1 MKHNL
6 KSEKI
11 GCPMVSNRK
20 TSKVYEELASRQNYL
35 VVQANDLAKAF
46 GNLKAFEHKVLDFCF
61 SSVSQDSKVTDTFQI
76 HSLDIMKHFGLTR
89 NGQNYKRIAE
99 AFSKLNE
106 NTALYIPE
114 TLPDGRR
121 SIIMTQLFSRI
132 RFVEDGLVEFKFSED
147 AAPLVFE
154 LKKNYYSFQ
163 LAELARI
170 KSKYALILMKL
181 WESKRFGNQSCQSS
195 IQGSLEDWQDWFLG
209 EDKQWSAGLFKR
221 NALLV
226 ASEELESKLNVA
238 ITLTTIKKGRKIV
251 GYEMQITDNRQPTTA
266 EVIQR
271 AEKDS
276 YQTDIYDFLD

>member
-1 MKHNL
+1 
-6 KSEKI
+6 
-11 GCPMVSNRK
+11 MVSNRK
-20 TSKVYEELASRQNYL
+20 ANKVYEELASRQNYL

-61 SSVSQDSKVTDTFQI
+61 SSVTKESKPTDTFQV

-99 AFSKLNE
+99 AFAKLNE

-114 TLPDGRR
+114 TLPDGRK

-132 RFVEDGLVEFKFSED
+132 RFIEDGMVEFKFSED
-147 AAPLVFE
+147 VAPLVFE
-154 LKKNYYSFQ
+154 LKNNYYSFQ

-181 WESKRFGNQSCQSS
+181 WEAKRFGKQQVTT
-195 IQGSLEDWQDWFLG
+195 IQGSLDDWQDWFLG
-209 EDKQWSAGLFKR
+209 EEKRWTAGLFKR

-226 ASEELESKLNVA
+226 ACDELEEKLKVS
-238 ITLTTIKKGRKIV
+238 ITLTTIKRGRKVI
-251 GYEMQITDNRQPTTA
+251 GYEMQLVDNRQVTTA
-266 EVIQR
+266 ELIKE
-271 AEKDS
+271 AEKNS
-276 YQTDIYDFLD
+276 YQTDIYDFIDEEKGKNHGTN

>member
-1 MKHNL
+1 
-6 KSEKI
+6 
-11 GCPMVSNRK
+11 MVSNK
-20 TSKVYEELASRQNYL
+20 KANKVYEELASRQNYL

-46 GNLKAFEHKVLDFCF
+46 GNLKAFEHKVLDYCF
-61 SSVSQDSKVTDTFQI
+61 SSVTQNSKVTDTFQVQ
-76 HSLDIMKHFGLTR
+76 SLDIMKHLGLTR

-114 TLPDGRR
+114 TLPDGRK

-181 WESKRFGNQSCQSS
+181 WEANRFGNQVTTT

-238 ITLTTIKKGRKIV
+238 ITITTIKKGRKVV
-251 GYEMQITDNRQPTTA
+251 GYEMQIEDNRQLL
-266 EVIQR
+266 
-271 AEKDS
+271 K
-276 YQTDIYDFLD
+276 

>member
-1 MKHNL
+1 
-6 KSEKI
+6 
-11 GCPMVSNRK
+11 MVSNRK
-20 TSKVYEELASRQNYL
+20 ASKVYEELASRQNYL

-61 SSVSQDSKVTDTFQI
+61 SSVSQDSKVTDTFRV
-76 HSLDIMKHFGLTR
+76 HSLDIMKHFGLTK

-99 AFSKLNE
+99 AFAKLNE

-114 TLPDGRR
+114 TLPDGRK

-132 RFVEDGLVEFKFSED
+132 RFIEDGMIEFKFSED
-147 AAPLVFE
+147 VAPLVFE

-181 WESKRFGNQSCQSS
+181 WEAKRFGKQQVTT
-195 IQGSLEDWQDWFLG
+195 IQGSLDDWQDWFLG
-209 EDKQWSAGLFKR
+209 EEKRWAAGLFKR

-226 ASEELESKLNVA
+226 GCNELEEKLNVS
-238 ITLTTIKKGRKIV
+238 ITLTTIKRGRKIV
-251 GYEMQITDNRQPTTA
+251 GYEMQIVDNRKQTTA
-266 EVIQR
+266 EVIKE
-271 AEKDS
+271 AEKKS
-276 YQTDIYDFLD
+276 YQTDIYDFIE